1 MNDEKFEI
9 TREAILAAAAKCP
22 QAKAILETMF
32 PKAFEKKAILETM
45 FPKAKEEWEDVT
57 YALRTIIHTDSD
69 GSVSLCLFH
78 PETPW
83 RIPFGVSLLPGHEDR
98 FKIMRGRAYRRVK

>member
-32 PKAFEKKAILETM
+32 PKAFEK
-45 FPKAKEEWEDVT
+45 KEEWEDVT